1 MLIAQLCLASNER
14 GGDWFYRVQGPG
26 RALSDTEGV
35 WSVDAPHIHRHRTR
49 LIDQADV
56 LVINMVPD
64 VDLRPAIAARRR
76 RGQVTVFEM
85 NDDVAHLHP
94 ANPYAVFYAD
104 PYEVTKLKQLLATCD
119 AVQFSTEELQ
129 RIYGR
134 YARRSAVF
142 MNQMPAR
149 RHPPRRRGK
158 NLVVGWGGSAG
169 HLPDL
174 AWAAPALCHWIN
186 QRHDVELHIMADPR
200 LFDLFQSL
208 PAAKKRHVP
217 VGDINA
223 YYDFVAGIDIGIAP
237 LQDTGFNRSRSDVK
251 FLEFALHGAVPVVQ
265 DLAPYR
271 ATVRDSKTGVLFGD
285 PDSLIAALD
294 HLAASPETRA
304 AIADNA
310 GAYVE
315 RERNQAA
322 AGAQRLAFY
331 RELLPFAD
339 AGRAAHA
346 EQVMTA
352 LAGGDGVVSE
362 GRH

>member
-1 MLIAQLCLASNER
+1 
-14 GGDWFYRVQGPG
+14 
-26 RALSDTEGV
+26 
-35 WSVDAPHIHRHRTR
+35 
-49 LIDQADV
+49 
-56 LVINMVPD
+56 
-64 VDLRPAIAARRR
+64 
-76 RGQVTVFEM
+76 
-85 NDDVAHLHP
+85 
-94 ANPYAVFYAD
+94 
-104 PYEVTKLKQLLATCD
+104 
-119 AVQFSTEELQ
+119 
-129 RIYGR
+129 
-134 YARRSAVF
+134 
-142 MNQMPAR
+142 
-149 RHPPRRRGK
+149 
-158 NLVVGWGGSAG
+158 
-169 HLPDL
+169 
-174 AWAAPALCHWIN
+174 
-186 QRHDVELHIMADPR
+186 
-200 LFDLFQSL
+200 
-208 PAAKKRHVP
+208 
-217 VGDINA
+217 
-223 YYDFVAGIDIGIAP
+223 
-237 LQDTGFNRSRSDVK
+237 VK

-362 GRH
+362 GRHLQLGFGDYEELIRRALELGHAARSTEALGLLNQAAAQEPLAYQPWAFSALFATRDRRTAYLRQALACNPSSLSSWIDLGDLLDADGDPDAALRAYTSAAEVDPTFDLPYAKTSLLLGKLGRPVEAQQFGAIAHQIQQPFVS